1 MFGHSVQRSNVSFS
15 YLLLPFFFSLFFF
28 LFQFVDV
35 TREAIGRRLGQ
46 WGARLNDANYQSQS
60 TLVGDTKTKQNK
72 KGHTTRNADEADDK
86 NSRQQKKTPLK
97 RTLRAEQGERES
109 RKTKWKGEQQQKKD
123 ERKWNAKRE
132 RERER
137 EREGKQKGER
147 KSRHLRGGFL
157 RYLRRLI
164 ASPLWLRA
172 TIFFCSAGENYDF
185 RSAHPIFFR
194 FRFLSSFTY
203 SFDFC
208 LLLERAVCIC
218 CRFFFSFLL
227 EKIVRIRFVSD
238 SIRVRPRI
246 SGVFFFSSKVKNKK
260 KTRFPV
266 SPQNRRLIVG
276 SFFFRHRSHQNR
288 PLRNCFCFQRP
299 VINEPHLAP
308 PKNENQNEYEKKFK
322 EKNKQP
328 THRND
333 GFPFGFQSTL
343 RSSFWQW
350 KKKGVFLLIFLKIY
364 FRGGREAP
372 VHPRREPRRNWTR
385 RRRRRRSRGGGSP
398 APSLGR
404 WLRPLRLLLLLW
416 RHQWPRVF
424 GAGHSTELRFC
435 NGSDHHRRFPFEN
448 NIELGW

>member
-1 MFGHSVQRSNVSFS
+1 MP
-15 YLLLPFFFSLFFF
+15 PF
-28 LFQFVDV
+28 
-35 TREAIGRRLGQ
+35 
-46 WGARLNDANYQSQS
+46 
-60 TLVGDTKTKQNK
+60 
-72 KGHTTRNADEADDK
+72 
-86 NSRQQKKTPLK
+86 
-97 RTLRAEQGERES
+97 
-109 RKTKWKGEQQQKKD
+109 
-123 ERKWNAKRE
+123 
-132 RERER
+132 
-137 EREGKQKGER
+137 
-147 KSRHLRGGFL
+147 
-157 RYLRRLI
+157 
-164 ASPLWLRA
+164 
-172 TIFFCSAGENYDF
+172 FFCSAGENYDF

-343 RSSFWQW
+343 RSSFWQ
-350 KKKGVFLLIFLKIY
+350 
-364 FRGGREAP
+364 
-372 VHPRREPRRNWTR
+372 
-385 RRRRRRSRGGGSP
+385 
-398 APSLGR
+398 
-404 WLRPLRLLLLLW
+404 
-416 RHQWPRVF
+416 
-424 GAGHSTELRFC
+424 
-435 NGSDHHRRFPFEN
+435 
-448 NIELGW
+448 